1 MQDVQQVNSP
11 TEMIKHNDLCSRH
24 CLKRSGQVP
33 SSPHPRTTY
42 PVRAIPHSVICIYIY
57 IYIYIYGNCDLIPF
71 GIIDPTPG
79 GNRGAKDFGK
89 NASNQVGA
97 EASPQPKGCREAA
110 PQAERVCGGARK
122 PKCRVV
128 HLKLLRLVRM
138 CENWCFFILLDRR
151 PAAGIVHSSKNV
163 CFASRKHDFPS

>member
-1 MQDVQQVNSP
+1 MY
-11 TEMIKHNDLCSRH
+11 TLF
-24 CLKRSGQVP
+24 
-33 SSPHPRTTY
+33 
-42 PVRAIPHSVICIYIY
+42 

-138 CENWCFFILLDRR
+138 CENWCFFTLLDRR

-163 CFASRKHDFPS
+163 CFASRKHDFPSRVADALFSGTLTYLSVQVWKIIQEASRNLSLSS